1 MNVYY
6 IYRMTYDT
14 GNAPCVTDIN
24 GNKTGILSLACCKGG
39 QIRHYADGRTAY
51 VNTGLRKTVGENFI
65 SEKKK
70 KAGEKQ
76 FVIGFVENILTFVYY
91 IVKIVF

>member
-1 MNVYY
+1 MSVYY
-6 IYRMTYDT
+6 IYRMTCDT

-51 VNTGLRKTVGENFI
+51 VNTGTSQDGRRKLYFRKKEKGRGKTVCHR
-65 SEKKK
+65 
-70 KAGEKQ
+70 
-76 FVIGFVENILTFVYY
+76 Y
-91 IVKIVF
+91 

>member
-76 FVIGFVENILTFVYY
+76 FVIGIKGNRVHGFN
-91 IVKIVF
+91 